1 MDNNERLLA
10 QLEIITSHQT
20 TQIDDHEARI
30 RTLEE
35 VSNIV
40 EQISVNVEKQGTNI
54 DKLASTIE
62 MMQGT
67 QNQMNLKMQEAELKA
82 EYSTYVK
89 IKNLLGH
96 INWTKILLILASG
109 TGAAT
114 IVKYIVDIIA

>member
-10 QLEIITSHQT
+10 QLEVITSHQA
-20 TQIDDHEARI
+20 TQIDDHETRI

-54 DKLASTIE
+54 DKLANAIE
-62 MMQGT
+62 MLQGT
-67 QNQMNLKMQEAELKA
+67 QNQMNIKMKEAELKA

-96 INWTKILLILASG
+96 INWEKILILLASG
-109 TGAAT
+109 TGIAT
-114 IVKYIVDIIA
+114 VFKFIFDIIK